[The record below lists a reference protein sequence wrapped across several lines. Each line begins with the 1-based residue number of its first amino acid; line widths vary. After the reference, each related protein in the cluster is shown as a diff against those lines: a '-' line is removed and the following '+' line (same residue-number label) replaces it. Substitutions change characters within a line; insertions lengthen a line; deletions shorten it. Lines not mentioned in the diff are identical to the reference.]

1 MSWRD
6 YHKLQKECNT
16 WKLKYETLEENV
28 KGEIF
33 KKVMKKLDETEETK
47 RLREENLKYR
57 KEIKKLKEELKNGNN
72 ENQRRKNKK
81 L

>member
-1 MSWRD
+1 MSWFK

-16 WKLKYETLEENV
+16 LKLKYETLEENV
-28 KGEIF
+28 KSEIF
-33 KKVMKKLDETEETK
+33 KKVMKKVDESTEVK
-47 RLREENLKYR
+47 RLKEENLKLR
-57 KEIKKLKEELKNGNN
+57 NENKRLKEELRNGNN